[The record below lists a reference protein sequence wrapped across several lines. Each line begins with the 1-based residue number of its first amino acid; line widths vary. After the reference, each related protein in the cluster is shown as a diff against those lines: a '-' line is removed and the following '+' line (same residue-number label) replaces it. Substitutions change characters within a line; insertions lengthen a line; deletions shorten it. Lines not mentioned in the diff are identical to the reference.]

1 VLILGIVIFGIV
13 QALLH
18 RPSAALALV
27 GFVIVGATL
36 VGATLVGATL
46 VDITRASAAPVRTA
60 DRGGS
65 LPIAML
71 PALAGLI
78 DGLVLPGDYDR
89 LGQWGELS
97 LRNLAAFDAGAWL
110 MEALMLG
117 AFATLAHLIS
127 GRAARFRI
135 RPETFAPLA
144 GDIAAS
150 VFAGFGSFWLL
161 SRLY

>member
-1 VLILGIVIFGIV
+1 M
-13 QALLH
+13 
-18 RPSAALALV
+18 LV
-27 GFVIVGATL
+27 GGSRV
-36 VGATLVGATL
+36 
-46 VDITRASAAPVRTA
+46 SAAPARTGGS
-60 DRGGS
+60 GGS
-65 LPIAML
+65 LAIAML

-78 DGLVLPGDYDR
+78 DGLVLPGDYER

-97 LRNLAAFDAGAWL
+97 WRNLAAFDAGAWL
-110 MEALMLG
+110 TEALMLG
-117 AFATLAHLIS
+117 AFAALAHVIV
-127 GRAARFRI
+127 GRVVRFRI